1 MQNRIILILYC
12 NMAELIACVGES
24 GSGKT
29 TSIRNLN
36 PEETFIISTTGK
48 RPGIP
53 GAKKKYPAF
62 VVNKETKE
70 VSGNFY
76 VASTAE
82 NIGKMLKIINSKF
95 TQIKTVIIDDY
106 QYVMGFEAMD
116 RAGQKGYEKFTEMAQ
131 HAYQVIKD
139 AMNLRDDLYV
149 VILTHSENTGD
160 KLNPYY
166 KIKTQGK
173 MIDSVITLEGL
184 FTYVFFTEVGHD
196 EEGKPTYKFK
206 TNSDGTCTAKSPMG
220 LFEELLIDNDLDYVI
235 SKIKEYNGED

>member
-1 MQNRIILILYC
+1 
-12 NMAELIACVGES
+12 MAELIAVVGES

-48 RPGIP
+48 RPGTK
-53 GAKKKYPAF
+53 GAKKKYPTF
-62 VVNKETKE
+62 GVDPETKE
-70 VSGNFY
+70 LHGNFFT
-76 VASTAE
+76 ASNVD
-82 NIGKMLKIINSKF
+82 NIGKMLKVINTKLPN
-95 TQIKTVIIDDY
+95 IKTVIIDDY

-116 RAGQKGYEKFTEMAQ
+116 RAGDKGFDKFTQMAQ

-160 KLNPYY
+160 KVNPYY

-173 MIDSVITLEGL
+173 MIDNVITLEGL
-184 FTYVFFTEVGHD
+184 FTYVFFTEVNRDDDGNP
-196 EEGKPTYKFK
+196 KYQFK

-220 LFEELLIDNDLDYVI
+220 LFDTLLIDNDLDMVI